1 MWSCCT
7 EYGLGT
13 HILVAHV
20 LVCVAGG
27 RSHSAAAG
35 HQNGSFG
42 RESAVLFDKLS
53 PVITRIKIW
62 DIADIALVTA
72 VLYRVIL
79 LIRDTRAVQLV
90 KGLVI
95 LLLATVVSKSLNLR
109 ATNWLLTQTMTVG
122 ILAIPIVFQTEFRR
136 ALEQIGRGHI
146 FKPSKPLDTEEVLKL
161 LDELTKAVEILAK
174 NRTGALIIIER
185 ETGLR
190 EFMETGVPID
200 GVVTSQL
207 LLNTFIPKT
216 PLHDGAVMIRGNRLV
231 AAACY
236 LPLSE
241 NPDLDQALGT
251 RHRAGI
257 GITEQSDA
265 LSIIVSEE
273 TGGISLA
280 QNGKLTRYLDAKM
293 LKELLTQI
301 QVPKPNRGLASLW
314 PWRSEEHG

>member
-1 MWSCCT
+1 M
-7 EYGLGT
+7 L
-13 HILVAHV
+13 
-20 LVCVAGG
+20 
-27 RSHSAAAG
+27 
-35 HQNGSFG
+35 
-42 RESAVLFDKLS
+42 DKLS

-62 DIADIALVTA
+62 DIADIILVTV
-72 VLYRVIL
+72 VLYKAIL
-79 LIRDTRAVQLV
+79 MIRDTRAVQLV

-95 LLLATVVSKSLNLR
+95 LLLATIISDNLQLR
-109 ATNWLLTQTMTVG
+109 ASNWLLTQTMTVG
-122 ILAIPIVFQTEFRR
+122 LLAIPIVFQAEFRR

-146 FKPSKPLDTEEVLKL
+146 FKPSTPLDTEEVMKL
-161 LDELTKAVEILAK
+161 LTELSKSVEILTK
-174 NRTGALIIIER
+174 NRTGALLIIER

-207 LLNTFIPKT
+207 LINVFIPKT
-216 PLHDGAVMIRGNRLV
+216 PLHDGAVMIRGKRIV

-241 NPDLDQALGT
+241 NPDLDQELGT

-280 QNGKLTRYLDAKM
+280 QDGKLTRYLDAKM

-301 QVPKPNRGLASLW
+301 LLPKPHRGLASLW